1 VHGTRRLLYS
11 LRPPDKAFLHRSG
24 RCAGRRGRG
33 TCHDLREYVHDIIWL
48 QHAQSAARGA
58 VQVYI
63 AQNARRSY
71 ELLAVELHFVREA
84 HRVFALDGEA
94 LRI

>member
-1 VHGTRRLLYS
+1 M
-11 LRPPDKAFLHRSG
+11 
-24 RCAGRRGRG
+24 
-33 TCHDLREYVHDIIWL
+33 
-48 QHAQSAARGA
+48 
-58 VQVYI
+58 YI